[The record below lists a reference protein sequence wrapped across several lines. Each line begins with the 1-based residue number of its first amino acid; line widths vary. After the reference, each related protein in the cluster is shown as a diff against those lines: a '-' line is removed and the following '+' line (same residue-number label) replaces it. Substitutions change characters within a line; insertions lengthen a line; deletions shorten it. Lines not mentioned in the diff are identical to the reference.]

1 MAFCIANGF
10 PFAGVAPRKAKVL
23 YVNFELLEAI
33 CRQRFEA
40 MMEAHKAD
48 NPSFE
53 NIRII
58 SVAEHL
64 DQLGPD
70 FIDYLMLQKRECGA
84 DLIVLGSCR

>member
-1 MAFCIANGF
+1 
-10 PFAGVAPRKAKVL
+10 
-23 YVNFELLEAI
+23 
-33 CRQRFEA
+33 
-40 MMEAHKAD
+40 MMEASAVDK
-48 NPSFE
+48 PSFE

-84 DLIVLGSCR
+84 DLIILGSCL